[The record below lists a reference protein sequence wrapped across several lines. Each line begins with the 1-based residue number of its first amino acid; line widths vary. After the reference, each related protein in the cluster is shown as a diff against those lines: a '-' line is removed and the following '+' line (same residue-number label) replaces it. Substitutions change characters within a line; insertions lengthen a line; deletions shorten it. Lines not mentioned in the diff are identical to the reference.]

1 MNCGGKSSRWKPWR
15 RPKRKSHMQPGRGGA
30 RTPAKRINSSVFCFK
45 KYIMKTKKGSRK
57 SDSASLVPKK
67 DVPTP
72 LTDDLREEFLQFL
85 DFHSAQR
92 LSKNLRKMLLE
103 FLSN

>member
-1 MNCGGKSSRWKPWR
+1 
-15 RPKRKSHMQPGRGGA
+15 
-30 RTPAKRINSSVFCFK
+30 
-45 KYIMKTKKGSRK
+45 MKTKKGPKK
-57 SDSASLVPKK
+57 SDSASLVPKT

-103 FLSN
+103 FLSNDGALETVYLKDLLYDLDGLFDLLDAIEKTQAPFKE

>member
-1 MNCGGKSSRWKPWR
+1 
-15 RPKRKSHMQPGRGGA
+15 
-30 RTPAKRINSSVFCFK
+30 
-45 KYIMKTKKGSRK
+45 MKTKKGSKK

-72 LTDDLREEFLQFL
+72 LTDDLREEFRQFL

-103 FLSN
+103 FLSNDGALETVYLKDLLYDLDGLFDLLDVIEKTQAPFEE

>member
-1 MNCGGKSSRWKPWR
+1 
-15 RPKRKSHMQPGRGGA
+15 
-30 RTPAKRINSSVFCFK
+30 
-45 KYIMKTKKGSRK
+45 MKTKKGSKK

-103 FLSN
+103 FLSNDGALETVYLKDLLYDLDGLFDLLDVIEKTQAPFEE